1 MSTSKEI
8 AEHDARQQNKPMVR
22 QLSVTD
28 LNNQAH
34 GEERASP
41 MRNGFYTRRNRS
53 QV

>member
-1 MSTSKEI
+1 MSTSRKI
-8 AEHDARQQNKPMVR
+8 AERDVRQQNQPMTR

-28 LNNQAH
+28 LNNLAH

-41 MRNGFYTRRNRS
+41 MRNGFYTRRNRP